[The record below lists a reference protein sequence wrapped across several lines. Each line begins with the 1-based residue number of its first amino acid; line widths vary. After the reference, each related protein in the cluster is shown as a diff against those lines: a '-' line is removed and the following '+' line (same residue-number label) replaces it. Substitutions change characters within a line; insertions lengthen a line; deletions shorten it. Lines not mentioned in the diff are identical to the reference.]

1 MPLSR
6 LGPFGSNLARDRSP
20 HAFSQASAF
29 STTDFLATM
38 SQRAQYQTRNELV
51 DSSIGSPLSLRMYGY
66 ETFRPWI
73 VASAISNEAPV
84 SSAHICD
91 GEAQRR

>member
-1 MPLSR
+1 MPK
-6 LGPFGSNLARDRSP
+6 
-20 HAFSQASAF
+20 Q
-29 STTDFLATM
+29 TTATIVK
-38 SQRAQYQTRNELV
+38 QRAQYQTRNELV